1 MGIEATLEIGWEKV
15 QQTTPCPS
23 EWPVCLDGFE
33 MKKVSGKEAKARDK
47 RMQQLGGW

>member
-15 QQTTPCPS
+15 EQTTPCPS

-33 MKKVSGKEAKARDK
+33 MKKVGYGSHRVTPACDSKV
-47 RMQQLGGW
+47 